1 MLYRRPL
8 MRVWRGGGRVIG
20 DTKEEI
26 VTQLNDL
33 IYGNDPYSLADIED
47 IIGDGDLF
55 EYL

>member
-1 MLYRRPL
+1 M
-8 MRVWRGGGRVIG
+8 IG

-33 IYGNDPYSLADIED
+33 IYGDEPYSLADIED
-47 IIGDGDLF
+47 IVGDGDLS

>member
-1 MLYRRPL
+1 MLYVRFI

-33 IYGNDPYSLADIED
+33 IYGDDPYSLADIED

>member
-1 MLYRRPL
+1 M
-8 MRVWRGGGRVIG
+8 IG

-33 IYGNDPYSLADIED
+33 IYGDDPYSLSDIED
-47 IIGDGDLF
+47 IVGDGDIF

>member
-1 MLYRRPL
+1 M
-8 MRVWRGGGRVIG
+8 IG

-26 VTQLNDL
+26 ITQLNNL
-33 IYGNDPYSLADIED
+33 IYGDDPYDLSDIED

>member
-1 MLYRRPL
+1 MLYVRPP
-8 MRVWRGGGRVIG
+8 MRVRGGGRIMIR

-33 IYGNDPYSLADIED
+33 IYSGEEYDLSDIED
-47 IIGDGDLF
+47 IIGDGDIF

>member
-1 MLYRRPL
+1 
-8 MRVWRGGGRVIG
+8 VWRGGRIMIG

-33 IYGNDPYSLADIED
+33 IYSGEEYDLSDIED

>member
-1 MLYRRPL
+1 M
-8 MRVWRGGGRVIG
+8 IG

-33 IYGNDPYSLADIED
+33 IYGEDLYNLSDIED

>member
-1 MLYRRPL
+1 M
-8 MRVWRGGGRVIG
+8 IG

-26 VTQLNDL
+26 ITQLNDL
-33 IYGNDPYSLADIED
+33 IYGEDPYELSDIED

>member
-1 MLYRRPL
+1 MLYVRFI

>member
-1 MLYRRPL
+1 M
-8 MRVWRGGGRVIG
+8 IG

-33 IYGNDPYSLADIED
+33 IYSGEEYDLSDIED
-47 IIGDGDLF
+47 IIGDGDLM

>member
-1 MLYRRPL
+1 M
-8 MRVWRGGGRVIG
+8 IG

-33 IYGNDPYSLADIED
+33 IYGDDPYSLSDIED

>member
-1 MLYRRPL
+1 
-8 MRVWRGGGRVIG
+8 MRMRGGGGVIG

>member
-1 MLYRRPL
+1 MFHVRFIV
-8 MRVWRGGGRVIG
+8 RVWRGGGRVIG

-33 IYGNDPYSLADIED
+33 IYGDDPYDLSDIED
-47 IIGDGDLF
+47 IIGDGDPF